1 MPCNSVQSS
10 EVDFGK
16 VDQNIMVAA
25 FKRLGLADPYK
36 TSVYTVVD
44 GKSIVVRFSEGRAMI
59 SGSQDTAAMER
70 HFKRLYSSQVVLEGA
85 SRFGWRVNIKAE
97 NRFTMQKG

>member
-1 MPCNSVQSS
+1 MPCNTVQQS
-10 EVDFGK
+10 EVDLSK
-16 VDQNIMVAA
+16 CDQNVMIAA
-25 FKRLGLADPYK
+25 FKRLGLANPYK

-85 SRFGWRVNIKAE
+85 SRFGWRVNIKDE